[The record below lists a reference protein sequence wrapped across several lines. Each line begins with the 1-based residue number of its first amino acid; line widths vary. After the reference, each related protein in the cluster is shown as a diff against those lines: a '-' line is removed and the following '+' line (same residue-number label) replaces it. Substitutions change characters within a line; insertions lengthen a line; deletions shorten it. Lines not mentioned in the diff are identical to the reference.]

1 MAGRA
6 AAAVGTRPGGE
17 RTGEGA
23 GSTAAA
29 PSGSRTTGRRPT
41 AAVSPRLRGRRLAE
55 AGATYALLGFGAAAS
70 LLPLVWMVL
79 SSVKTPQE
87 IAAFPPTWLPRTWAW
102 GNYAEAM
109 AAAPFG
115 RFFLNSTI
123 VAGAATLGTLLTSS
137 LAGYAFSHI
146 AFRGRGVVFGLLV
159 ATLAIPNE
167 VTIIPA
173 YLVMRTLGWVDT
185 YAALIVPSLASVF
198 GVFLLRQAFGA
209 VPRDLLEAAQL
220 DGCGHLRYL
229 LEVVLPLNRA
239 ALASLALLTFLSQW
253 NAYLWPL
260 LVTNREELRTVQI
273 GLRYFSDPDLGID
286 WGPLMAAS
294 TLVVLP
300 TLVVFL
306 LAQKHLVAGFAS
318 SGLKG

>member
-1 MAGRA
+1 VAVAGRL
-6 AAAVGTRPGGE
+6 AAVPRP
-17 RTGEGA
+17 
-23 GSTAAA
+23 SAA
-29 PSGSRTTGRRPT
+29 PRPAT
-41 AAVSPRLRGRRLAE
+41 ARLRHRLEEVAV
-55 AGATYALLGFGAAAS
+55 YALLAFAGLVA
-70 LLPLVWMVL
+70 LLPLVWML
-79 SSVKTPQE
+79 LTSLKSSQE
-87 IAAFPPTWLPRTWAW
+87 IAQFPPTVLPETWVW
-102 GNYAEAM
+102 GNYAEAL

-115 RFFLNSTI
+115 RFFLNSAV
-123 VAGAATLGTLLTSS
+123 VAGAATLGVLLTSS

-146 AFRGRGVVFGLLV
+146 AFRGRGAVFGLLV

-198 GVFLLRQAFGA
+198 GVFLLRQAFA
-209 VPRDLLEAAQL
+209 ATPRDLLEAAQL

-239 ALASLALLTFLSQW
+239 ALASLALLTFLGQW

-260 LVTNREELRTVQI
+260 LVTTSEELRTVQI
-273 GLRYFSDPDLGID
+273 GLRYFADPDLGVD

-294 TLVVLP
+294 TLVVAP

-306 LAQKHLVAGFAS
+306 VAQKHLVEGFATA
-318 SGLKG
+318 GLKG

>member
-1 MAGRA
+1 MAIARHAVA
-6 AAAVGTRPGGE
+6 APRIGAAVRP
-17 RTGEGA
+17 RHRRWRHAFSEGA
-23 GSTAAA
+23 
-29 PSGSRTTGRRPT
+29 
-41 AAVSPRLRGRRLAE
+41 VYLLLAFG
-55 AGATYALLGFGAAAS
+55 GATT
-70 LLPLVWMVL
+70 LLPLVWMFL
-79 SSVKTPQE
+79 SSLKSNEE
-87 IAAFPPTWLPRTWAW
+87 IARFPPTWLPESWAW
-102 GNYAEAM
+102 GNYGAAL

-115 RFFLNSTI
+115 RFFLNSLF
-123 VAGAATLGTLLTSS
+123 VAGAATIGVLATSS
-137 LAGYAFSHI
+137 LAGYAFSHVT
-146 AFRGRGVVFGLLV
+146 FRGRTPLFALLV

-185 YAALIVPSLASVF
+185 YYALIVPSLASVF
-198 GVFLLRQAFGA
+198 GIFLLRQAFA
-209 VPRDLLEAAQL
+209 ALPRDLLEAAQL

-229 LEVVLPLNRA
+229 IEVVLPLNRA
-239 ALASLALLTFLSQW
+239 ALASLALLTFLGQW

-273 GLRYFSDPDLGID
+273 GLRYFADPDLGVD

-306 LAQKHLVAGFAS
+306 LAQKHLVEGFATA
-318 SGLKG
+318 GLKG

>member
-1 MAGRA
+1 MAVAGRL
-6 AAAVGTRPGGE
+6 AAVPRAMAEPRP
-17 RTGEGA
+17 A
-23 GSTAAA
+23 TA
-29 PSGSRTTGRRPT
+29 
-41 AAVSPRLRGRRLAE
+41 RLRHRLE
-55 AGATYALLGFGAAAS
+55 AVAVYALLAFAGLVA
-70 LLPLVWMVL
+70 LLPLVWMFL
-79 SSVKTPQE
+79 TSLKSSQE
-87 IAAFPPTWLPRTWAW
+87 IAQLPPTVLPQAWAW
-102 GNYAEAM
+102 GNYAAAL

-115 RFFLNSTI
+115 RFFLNSFV
-123 VAGAATLGTLLTSS
+123 VAGAATLGVLLTSS

-146 AFRGRGVVFGLLV
+146 AFRGRGAVFGLLV

-198 GVFLLRQAFGA
+198 GVFLLRQAFA
-209 VPRDLLEAAQL
+209 ATPRDLLEAAQL

-239 ALASLALLTFLSQW
+239 ALASLALLTFLGQW

-260 LVTNREELRTVQI
+260 LVTTSEELRTVQI
-273 GLRYFSDPDLGID
+273 GLRYFADPDLGVD

-294 TLVVLP
+294 TLVVAP

-306 LAQKHLVAGFAS
+306 VAQKHLVEGFATA
-318 SGLKG
+318 GLKG